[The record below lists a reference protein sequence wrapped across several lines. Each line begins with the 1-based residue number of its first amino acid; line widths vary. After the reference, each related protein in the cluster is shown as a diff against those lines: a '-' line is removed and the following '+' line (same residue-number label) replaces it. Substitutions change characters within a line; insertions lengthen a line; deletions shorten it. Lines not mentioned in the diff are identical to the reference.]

1 MGKLIKR
8 PVKSQILGSNSFFKT
23 RSNNPFGFKTT
34 SDIFAL
40 PSGTVSTIYTVA
52 TGGVITQVGDYKVH
66 TFNSSSN
73 FVVSTLGTDATVEYL
88 VVAGG
93 GGGGGGTGGG
103 GGAGGLKTSTGL
115 SIAVQSYPVV
125 IGSGGAGLVQAH
137 GISGVNSSF
146 NAITSTGGGGAS
158 SNYQGKWSQG

>member
-8 PVKSQILGSNSFFKT
+8 PVKSQILGSNSFLKT

-93 GGGGGGTGGG
+93 GGGGGYVGA
-103 GGAGGLKTSTGL
+103 GGAGGLLNNTGL
-115 SIAVQSYPVV
+115 AIAVQTYSVV
-125 IGSGGAGLVQAH
+125 VGSGVGGSASRSGTT
-137 GISGVNSSF
+137 GSIS
-146 NAITSTGGGGAS
+146 TES
-158 SNYQGKWSQG
+158 SNS